1 LERNTV
7 AMKSRLLTIVFAFPF
22 AFLGSAGLTSA
33 QIRPPQSGFVW
44 DASLQAIR
52 PVQGLPGAWTLGP
65 ALNLGVP
72 VLAARFSPDNNFALI
87 ASDSSVAIVT
97 GLNAGKVAVVPV
109 ENALTA
115 DLMTLNDTGTTALL
129 YSKSQRSVQWLEGL
143 PSNPAVVRTISLA
156 DLGGDVTAIAMNRG
170 GNLALIGIALDANNG
185 SLHKLHV
192 RGALGF
198 VGNTHAASIVF
209 AQNDRDAYLTDSAA
223 GTLML
228 ASDSQGLSVLADG
241 SAGLQRPGTVQMV
254 GATLLIASPGTSK
267 LTCFD
272 IAHGSASAAAL
283 PAPATQIDRFGTD
296 GMFQLNPAGS
306 GPVYVLDG
314 GSLNNGCAP
323 VVLFIPPDQASA
335 GQSAG
340 Q

>member
-1 LERNTV
+1 
-7 AMKSRLLTIVFAFPF
+7 MMSRLLMIAS
-22 AFLGSAGLTSA
+22 AFLGAGFASA
-33 QIRPPQSGFVW
+33 QIRPPQSGFVL

-97 GLNAGKVAVVPV
+97 GLSAGKVAVVPV

-143 PSNPAVVRTISLA
+143 PSNPAVVRTLSLA

-170 GNLALIGIALDANNG
+170 GNLALIGIALDDNNG

-198 VGNTHAASIVF
+198 VGNIHAASIVF

-228 ASDSQGLSVLADG
+228 ASDDQGLSVLADG
-241 SAGLQRPGTVQMV
+241 SAGLQRPGALQMV
-254 GATLLIASPGTSK
+254 GATLLIASPSN

-296 GMFQLNPAGS
+296 GLFQLNSAGS

-314 GSLNNGCAP
+314 GSLKDGGCAP